1 MQFSGFSRYESG
13 VILPVSA
20 LRSGKSLGIGEF
32 ADLPLL
38 GAFCAA
44 VGIRFIQ
51 ILPVN
56 DTGTESSP
64 YSALSAYALHPVYL
78 RLETLPEFDP
88 SLKKTLDAERKEL
101 EKHPRILFPTVVQLK
116 EQLLFNIFS
125 SKREEICSSPE
136 LLSWIQANRW
146 VLSYAA
152 FRVEK
157 KRNEGRAWTEW
168 GVPYPGDEAIL
179 KRVQERDGELLFYIW
194 MQKRLE
200 EQFVQAAR
208 ELDRMGVCLKGDLPI
223 LMGDDSADVWAFPH
237 LFHRNLRAGAPPD
250 MFSYTGQNWGFPIY
264 NWNSLEGEGYRWWKE
279 RLRRADLFYHA
290 FRIDHVLGFF
300 RIWALPEKE
309 TSGVL
314 GFYFPSAF
322 FSKEDL
328 MREGMD
334 PARIR
339 WLSEPHIRGEE
350 IRSLMGKIPPEL
362 LDALFQR
369 IGNEDLFLFKPEI
382 GERFIEEHILSQE
395 IRATLLELYRNRFF
409 LETPYGYAPA
419 WYRDSARALGVLHP
433 QERERLQS
441 LVSRY
446 YRSSETL
453 WEQRGETLLRVLKET
468 TGMLPCAE
476 DLGVVPDCVPKVL
489 HRLGILGLRIPRWT
503 RRYKEAGQPFIPP
516 REYPRLSVC
525 ATSVHDTSTLRQ
537 WWEEESDRDA
547 FWKAL
552 GYSGSAPPSYTISTA
567 EKVLEGIL
575 ETSSLL
581 AMFQLQDLLALS
593 RAYRVKDPSEERIN
607 IPGTVSDRN
616 WTYRLPFLLE
626 EFTTDTAFAE
636 KIRGLLKDR
645 LARTVQ

>member
-1 MQFSGFSRYESG
+1 
-13 VILPVSA
+13 
-20 LRSGKSLGIGEF
+20 
-32 ADLPLL
+32 
-38 GAFCAA
+38 
-44 VGIRFIQ
+44 
-51 ILPVN
+51 
-56 DTGTESSP
+56 
-64 YSALSAYALHPVYL
+64 
-78 RLETLPEFDP
+78 
-88 SLKKTLDAERKEL
+88 
-101 EKHPRILFPTVVQLK
+101 
-116 EQLLFNIFS
+116 
-125 SKREEICSSPE
+125 
-136 LLSWIQANRW
+136 
-146 VLSYAA
+146 
-152 FRVEK
+152 
-157 KRNEGRAWTEW
+157 
-168 GVPYPGDEAIL
+168 
-179 KRVQERDGELLFYIW
+179 

-264 NWNSLEGEGYRWWKE
+264 NWDSLEAEGYRWWKD

-334 PARIR
+334 PGRIR

-350 IRSLMGKIPPEL
+350 IRSLAGKVSPAL
-362 LDALFQR
+362 LDSLFQR
-369 IGNEDLFLFKPEI
+369 IGNEDLYLFRPEI
-382 GERFIEEHILSQE
+382 GERFIEEHVLSQE
-395 IRATLLELYRNRFF
+395 IRGLLLELYRNRFF

-419 WYRDSARALGVLHP
+419 WYRDSARALGVLSP
-433 QERERLQS
+433 SEREKLQS

-476 DLGVVPDCVPKVL
+476 DLGVVPDCVPRVL
-489 HRLGILGLRIPRWT
+489 NCLGILGLRIPRWT
-503 RRYKEAGQPFIPP
+503 RRYKEEGQPFIPP

-567 EKVLEGIL
+567 EKVLERIL

-581 AMFQLQDLLALS
+581 VMFQLQDLFALS
-593 RAYRVKDPSEERIN
+593 RPYRVKDPSEERIN

-636 KIRGLLKDR
+636 KVRGLLKDR